1 MPKDSQRK
9 KTSEKDNF
17 SYLLFSL
24 IFLLFSSSALDQFL
38 AYSDGGQYIVIALIM
53 ITMSIA
59 IWSMRSSRFAFNTG
73 IGMLVGTTLIAAI
86 VFVLDNVELE
96 FIHLLLMLVFFLATL
111 KLACQQALFS
121 GKITVNSIIGSICI
135 YLLLGLIWVLLY
147 LLLIEFSPQSF
158 SGFSGLSWKEN
169 LSDTIYFSFVT
180 ITTLGFGEILPISPI
195 ARFLV
200 YMEAVVGVFYMAIV
214 VSSLV
219 GAGISAS
226 QKAKVS

>member
-1 MPKDSQRK
+1 MPKNALRK
-9 KTSEKDNF
+9 KISKEDNF

-24 IFLLFSSSALDQFL
+24 IFLLFSSSAAEQFMVRSS
-38 AYSDGGQYIVIALIM
+38 AGQYLIIALTI

-59 IWSMRSSRFAFNTG
+59 IWSMRSSRYAFNTG
-73 IGMLVGTTLIAAI
+73 VGMLVGTFLITAI
-86 VFVLDNVELE
+86 VLVLDKAELE

-121 GKITVNSIIGSICI
+121 GKITTNSIIGSICI
-135 YLLLGLIWVLLY
+135 FLLLGLIWVLLY

-158 SGFSGLSWKEN
+158 SGFDGLSWKEN

-180 ITTLGFGEILPISPI
+180 ITTLGFGEILPVSPI

-200 YMEAVVGVFYMAIV
+200 YMEAIVGVFYMAIV

-219 GAGISAS
+219 GAGITDS
-226 QKAKVS
+226 QKPGV